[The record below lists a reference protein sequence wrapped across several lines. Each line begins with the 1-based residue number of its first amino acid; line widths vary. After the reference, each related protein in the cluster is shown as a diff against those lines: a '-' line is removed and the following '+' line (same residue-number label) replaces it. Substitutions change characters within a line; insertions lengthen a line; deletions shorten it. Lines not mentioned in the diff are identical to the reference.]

1 MSAYQSIGW
10 AAGWHHR
17 PRKLDEISSDANKKL
32 PACESC
38 EESCPLEH
46 THWLREIAFT
56 AHRESSF
63 IRVWSN
69 RRWWL
74 FYQSNADDD
83 DEEEVSLKDFECKT
97 WKSRDAQC
105 LWRRKFSFLFR
116 DLFYFFSGWK
126 FSSSSLLK
134 ILLGFRLKLLFF
146 LCNGN
151 CLSTECLGCFRVAFR
166 VGKWQYFRSRVLKI
180 ADSHGMK
187 EMINSHQPNK
197 HKSRWWTDLQEIKF
211 TFH

>member
-1 MSAYQSIGW
+1 MGALGQARCVCLSKHRLGRRMTSSAEKTRWNFLWRQQKTSRLW
-10 AAGWHHR
+10 VMR
-17 PRKLDEISSDANKKL
+17 P
-32 PACESC
+32 
-38 EESCPLEH
+38 
-46 THWLREIAFT
+46 
-56 AHRESSF
+56 HRESSS